1 MEYIQTDDA
10 LSAIV
15 PRLSGA
21 PLLAADTEAAGYHR
35 YRDRVCLLQLST
47 RSDNFVIDTLA
58 VSSLAPIAPLFA
70 DDRPEIIFHDADYD
84 LRLLNRDFGIEVHGL
99 FDTKIAAQF
108 LGESAIGLGALAE
121 KYLGIRM
128 EKKHQRADWAQ
139 RPLPEDMLAYA
150 AEDTAHLPPLRDVLR
165 RALAERGRLTWAE
178 EEFRLMENAR
188 WQPAEA
194 ESAFMKVKRA
204 RELEPRQLA
213 ALREIYEWR
222 ERTADARDV
231 AAFRILSNEAMLE
244 VARALPQRVADLTAI
259 RGLPPSIVERRGQ
272 ELIQAVQRALDLP
285 ADELPRFPRPPRR
298 PPPDPDFETRM
309 DRLRAARDRI
319 ADELGLD
326 RGFLMPRAQL
336 EEIAKHRPRTLADL
350 AELPDIRKW
359 QVDVLGTKLIEAL
372 EKAKQA

>member
-10 LSAIV
+10 LAGIV
-15 PRLSGA
+15 SRLSSA
-21 PLLAADTEAAGYHR
+21 PMLAADTEAAGYHR

-47 RSDNFVIDTLA
+47 RSDNIVIDTLA
-58 VSSLAPIAPLFA
+58 VSTLAPIAPLFA
-70 DDRPEIIFHDADYD
+70 DESTEIVFHDADYD
-84 LRLLNRDFGIEVHGL
+84 LRLLNRDFGIQVHGL

-139 RPLPEDMLAYA
+139 RPLPQDMLAYA

-165 RALAERGRLTWAE
+165 DALVQRGRLAWAAE
-178 EEFRLMENAR
+178 EFLLMENAR
-188 WQPAEA
+188 WQPVET

-222 ERTADARDV
+222 ERAADARDV

-244 VARALPQRVADLTAI
+244 VARALPRRMEDLASIPALPASVA
-259 RGLPPSIVERRGQ
+259 ERRGL
-272 ELIQAVQRALDLP
+272 ELIQAVQRALQLP
-285 ADELPRFPRPPRR
+285 EADLPRFPRPPRR
-298 PPPDPDFETRM
+298 PPPDPEFDARM
-309 DRLRAARDRI
+309 DRLRAARDKV
-319 ADELGLD
+319 ADDLGLD

-350 AELPDIRKW
+350 AELPDMRKW

-372 EKAKQA
+372 GRSKQG